1 MELAFAAFIV
11 IAIVVCSAAVV
22 IGVPLVIGLMAYD
35 VVQDSKERKVAA
47 APVRVDDPRPIA
59 VKRGI
64 ARAFVI
70 VGALFWSA
78 ATFAEIYS
86 GGQSGAG
93 QAIMAALLPLG
104 ASLITLVIGWYW
116 ERLTAAALMLAAIGV
131 VAWGVVYQFDAQ
143 VWLISLVMLVG
154 PMVTAS
160 VLFWLAR
167 RNQEAYEFA
176 TSVRPQLAFAFA
188 AHSALDA

>member
-11 IAIVVCSAAVV
+11 IALVVCAAAVV
-22 IGVPLVIGLMAYD
+22 IGVPFVFGAMAFD
-35 VVQDSKERKVAA
+35 AIQSRKSAKTAPAAVVA
-47 APVRVDDPRPIA
+47 DDTTPIA

-70 VGALFWSA
+70 LGAVFWSV
-78 ATFAEIYS
+78 ATFAELYS
-86 GGQSGAG
+86 GGQSSTS
-93 QAIMAALLPLG
+93 AIMAALIPLG
-104 ASLITLVIGWYW
+104 ASLVTLIVGWYW
-116 ERLTAAALMLAAIGV
+116 ERFTAAALMLAAFGV
-131 VAWGVVYQFDAQ
+131 IAWGVVYQFELQ
-143 VWLISLVMLVG
+143 VWVITLFMLVG

-167 RNQEAYEFA
+167 RDQEAYEFA
-176 TSVRPQLAFAFA
+176 TSLRPQLAFAFA